1 MMRFLRS
8 SALSPGLKHGPRMSL
23 RVGTAGIGADV
34 APVGTV
40 GTVAPV
46 GTVVVEAADTND
58 SAGHRPTVGSPRA
71 QRDTVSASQSLAALV
86 LLGTAVWLAAPLAA
100 APPERKF
107 ASADESRAE
116 FDRAVAP
123 LLERFCAR
131 CHGPD
136 LSEGELNLRSLS
148 PDMKGSTSAARW
160 AVVLKAVSTG
170 KMPPPDAVAPD
181 APRPDEAAVDTISR
195 WILAE
200 LKRAGKHVASRI
212 EAENGNVL
220 AHRVLFGGPSRARPD
235 VGPRLRP
242 LRPEI
247 YESFAKDVG
256 KGANVGQPFSPNPA
270 TTFKDMGAARL
281 DEPTTSQLID
291 NALAMVDQLTP
302 HKLENGVA
310 RPERNAPQTLVRLFD
325 ERNPATDK
333 ELEAAV
339 KQMFEHALRRA
350 PDAAELAAFTGLL
363 RRNIHD
369 AGRKSGVRFALAAV
383 LLLPE
388 SILRSERGQGPPD
401 ADGRVRLAP
410 REIAFALAYAL
421 TDRRPDTALLAA
433 ASAGQ
438 FDTSAGVE
446 AAARKLLDDP
456 KLAKPRIARFF
467 REYFGYAR
475 AVEVFKGE
483 EATEHFPRELVADTD
498 QLIHWILERDRDVF
512 RELLS
517 TNRAFVN
524 YRWDANKRIGLRAS
538 QNAVHLAYGLPPD
551 WKWTDKQ
558 PIELPANQRAG
569 ILTQPAWLV
578 AFSKNDDN
586 DAIHRGIWIR
596 ERVLGGVIP
605 NLPITVDAQ
614 LPIAPGKTLRE
625 RMQVTHEEYC
635 WTCHKL
641 INHVAY
647 PFEIY
652 DHFGRFRVREVV
664 HDLEATAR
672 NVDSKGKP
680 LGTVFKPVPIDAS
693 GRFDS
698 VEGDALSGE
707 TTDAVELVQQLARS
721 PFAEQVF
728 IRHVFRYWMGRNET
742 AGDAAS
748 LQAVHHAYRDSGGS
762 MKALLAALLAS
773 DSFLYR
779 ANEP

>member
-1 MMRFLRS
+1 MTRFLS
-8 SALSPGLKHGPRMSL
+8 SSVLSPRWKHSQRESL
-23 RVGTAGIGADV
+23 HRGTAGSGAGV
-34 APVGTV
+34 AAAEAGL
-40 GTVAPV
+40 VAR
-46 GTVVVEAADTND
+46 ADADD
-58 SAGHRPTVGSPRA
+58 SARGRPAVQSIGA
-71 QRDTVSASQSLAALV
+71 QRDTVSASQSLASQSLASQSLASQSLASLWMV
-86 LLGTAVWLAAPLAA
+86 SLWLASLWLITVVGSAAPLAA

-116 FDRAVAP
+116 FDQSVAP
-123 LLERFCAR
+123 LLERFCAK

-136 LSEGELNLRSLS
+136 RSEGELNLRILS

-160 AVVLKAVSTG
+160 AVVLTAVSTG
-170 KMPPPDAVAPD
+170 KMPPPDA
-181 APRPDEAAVDTISR
+181 PRPDEAAADTISR

-200 LKRAGKHVASRI
+200 LRRAGKHVATRI
-212 EAENGNVL
+212 EAQNGNVL
-220 AHRVLFGGPSRARPD
+220 AHRVLFGQPSQARPD

-242 LRPEI
+242 LSPEI
-247 YESFAKDVG
+247 YESFVKDVG
-256 KGANVGQPFSPNPA
+256 KGASVGQPFSPNPA

-302 HKLENGVA
+302 HRLEDGVA
-310 RPERNAPQTLVRLFD
+310 KPERNAPQTLVRLFD

-333 ELEAAV
+333 EFEAAV
-339 KQMFEHALRRA
+339 KQMFEHAVRRV
-350 PDAAELAAFTGLL
+350 PEPAELAAFTGLL
-363 RRNIHD
+363 RRNIQD
-369 AGRKSGVRFALAAV
+369 AGRKTGVRFALAAV

-421 TDRRPDTALLAA
+421 TDRRPDTTLLAA

-446 AAARKLLDDP
+446 AATRKLLDDP

-498 QLIHWILERDRDVF
+498 QLIQWILERDRDVF

-558 PIELPANQRAG
+558 PIELPATQRAG

-596 ERVLGGVIP
+596 ERLLGGVIP

-614 LPIAPGKTLRE
+614 LPIAPDKTLRE
-625 RMQVTHEEYC
+625 RMQVTHEE
-635 WTCHKL
+635 
-641 INHVAY
+641 
-647 PFEIY
+647 
-652 DHFGRFRVREVV
+652 
-664 HDLEATAR
+664 
-672 NVDSKGKP
+672 
-680 LGTVFKPVPIDAS
+680 
-693 GRFDS
+693 
-698 VEGDALSGE
+698 
-707 TTDAVELVQQLARS
+707 
-721 PFAEQVF
+721 
-728 IRHVFRYWMGRNET
+728 
-742 AGDAAS
+742 
-748 LQAVHHAYRDSGGS
+748 
-762 MKALLAALLAS
+762 
-773 DSFLYR
+773 
-779 ANEP
+779 